1 MSTRDLIEF
10 YRARL
15 DEEEAGVRDCIESAE
30 PNVGQTDL
38 DELATR
44 RTVLD
49 MYEIAAKHDDERAP
63 GLRLAVQYLAA
74 HYDKHADYREGY
86 RPGQ

>member
-15 DEEEAGVRDCIESAE
+15 NDEEANVRDCIESAE
-30 PNVGQTDL
+30 PNVGETDL
-38 DELATR
+38 DEIAIR
-44 RTVLD
+44 RTIVD
-49 MYEIAAKHDDERAP
+49 MYEIAERHGDERAP
-63 GLRLAVQYLAA
+63 GLRLAVQYLASR
-74 HYDKHADYREGY
+74 HDRHADYREGF

>member
-15 DEEEAGVRDCIESAE
+15 DEEEAAVRDLIESAE
-30 PNVGQTDL
+30 PNIGEADL

-49 MYEIAAKHDDERAP
+49 MYEIAERNADERAP

-74 HYDKHADYREGY
+74 HYGRHADYREEF